1 MGVGRHSIIGELSR
15 SQNGAAPSGTRE
27 VRFGYLVRFICSPI
41 NNQSLYSSC
50 FLWIQMPNPDLWQT
64 CHMPLPHSLCLVP
77 RNQAVVWKL
86 QLFGSQE
93 KPPFL
98 AFLQFRIFSAVLHL
112 SASSPH
118 TSSTAHP
125 PSVRSMNR
133 KLKNSSNFFFLMVE
147 EKAQPELTTQQTP
160 TKLNSPERVAV
171 RCTVCVDAPS
181 HHLVF
186 PGVPRA
192 PHPRVKSEGE
202 VQVSVVDQ
210 QPTLVL

>member
-1 MGVGRHSIIGELSR
+1 MGVGRHSIMGELSR
-15 SQNGAAPSGTRE
+15 SQNGAAPSETRE
-27 VRFGYLVRFICSPI
+27 VRFGYLVQFICSPI

-133 KLKNSSNFFFLMVE
+133 KLKNSSNFFFFNGGRE
-147 EKAQPELTTQQTP
+147 STTRTNNPANSNQAELPGKSGCKMYGVRRRPLPSPRLPRCAKCPTP
-160 TKLNSPERVAV
+160 T
-171 RCTVCVDAPS
+171 C
-181 HHLVF
+181 
-186 PGVPRA
+186 
-192 PHPRVKSEGE
+192 
-202 VQVSVVDQ
+202 QI
-210 QPTLVL
+210 